1 MPGADILDQRDPLGR
16 SFAGSILFHG
26 TLVAAILA
34 GAYLKPHTIMLG
46 DPTHHSGTIG
56 VSVVKTIPIPQRE
69 GPVNRVAND
78 TQSIAPQAP
87 EPKVAP
93 KPVVKEKVP
102 DDAIKIPTREKK
114 VKPKRIERATSN
126 PYRPDEPYKP
136 NQVFSQTEQA
146 LKSPMMGI
154 QGTNGVGVG
163 PSSPFGEQFAWY
175 AQQIQDRV
183 SRKWNRADVT
193 SRPRAKATVRF
204 TLLRDGS
211 VQNVQLTQGSGSYTL
226 DTSAQRALLDAAP
239 MPPLPAALNRNSV
252 TIDLEFELQQ

>member
-1 MPGADILDQRDPLGR
+1 MPGADILDQRDPLGKP
-16 SFAGSILFHG
+16 FVGSLLFHG
-26 TLVAAILA
+26 GLLALILVSP
-34 GAYLKPHTIMLG
+34 YLLPKPIMLG
-46 DPTHHSGTIG
+46 DPIHHSGTIG
-56 VSVVKTIPIPQRE
+56 VTVVKTIPIPRRE
-69 GPVNRVAND
+69 GPINPVAND
-78 TQSIAPQAP
+78 TKSIVPEKP

-102 DDAIKIPTREKK
+102 QPEAIPIPTHEK
-114 VKPKRIERATSN
+114 KPKRPERPVTSN
-126 PYRPDEPYKP
+126 PYRPEKHYED
-136 NQVFSQTEQA
+136 NQVYSTTQQA
-146 LKSPMMGI
+146 MVSPMLGI

-193 SRPRAKATVRF
+193 SRPHAKATVRF
-204 TLLRDGS
+204 TLMRDGS
-211 VQNVQLTQGSGSYTL
+211 VQNVQLAQTSGSYTL

-239 MPPLPAALNRNSV
+239 LPPLPAALNRNSI